1 MAPRARRD
9 RATLA
14 ISVAIVLLALFAFA
28 QLGGIPTD
36 GGYSAVGPRFAPLVV
51 GVGLLAI
58 GLLLLRQALAGG
70 WREMPPPP
78 GEPLHLPSF
87 LWIAWGLALQM
98 AIIGVVGFTI
108 ASTIL
113 FAAVARGFGSRRLV
127 FDAIVGFVLT
137 AAVFLFFTRVLG
149 LALPAGPIGIV

>member
-1 MAPRARRD
+1 MAAGRRVD

-14 ISVAIVLLALFAFA
+14 ISVAIVLLAVLVFA
-28 QLGGIPTD
+28 QLGSIPTD
-36 GGYSAVGPRFAPLVV
+36 GGYSAVGPRFAPLAV

-58 GLLLLRQALAGG
+58 GLLLLRQALTGG

-78 GEPLHLPSF
+78 DEPLHLPSF

-113 FAAVARGFGSRRLV
+113 FAAVARGFGSHRLV

-149 LALPAGPIGIV
+149 LALPASPIGIV